1 MQDRQYTISPNK
13 MKGVETGIPNCLV
26 VLAII
31 IFIGGFIGGISLGKQ
46 LGGYDFSWGVALL
59 IWLSALLEGSLL
71 LALREILIV
80 MHIHQAQDYT
90 VTLPA
95 AEAPAMESTSA
106 TPQPQQQPQHPSEP
120 KPAVQPEATPREGYI
135 LCPVCGMEQPAKRE
149 LCWKCGARFSK

>member
-46 LGGYDFSWGVALL
+46 LGGYDFSWDFALL
-59 IWLSALLEGSLL
+59 VWLSAAIEGSLL

-80 MHIHQAQDYT
+80 IRTNQAQKYT
-90 VTLPA
+90 IAPTT
-95 AEAPAMESTSA
+95 AEALVAESTSA
-106 TPQPQQQPQHPSEP
+106 ESQQPSAP
-120 KPAVQPEATPREGYI
+120 TPI
-135 LCPVCGMEQPAKRE
+135 V
-149 LCWKCGARFSK
+149 